1 MTGGFPSNRPRRGRR
16 LTTALTVLAVL
27 LVAAAVALALVVR
40 SHRADR
46 DAFDQARGDALL
58 AGRQLLLNLDA
69 ISAPTVDTDMQ
80 RVLDGSTGDFKD
92 SFMKAQGDL
101 KKVVQANATTS
112 TGQILAAGIVRADAD
127 SATVLVAVDRKLKDK
142 TNPNGVVAHDRWQM
156 ALEKHGGRW
165 LVADLQPVA

>member
-1 MTGGFPSNRPRRGRR
+1 M
-16 LTTALTVLAVL
+16 AVL
-27 LVAAAVALALVVR
+27 LAASAAALALVVR

-46 DAFDQARGDALL
+46 NALDQARGDALL

-69 ISAPTVDTDMQ
+69 ISAPTVDPDIQ
-80 RVLDGSTGDFKD
+80 RVVAGSTGDFKD
-92 SFMKAQGDL
+92 SFVKAEPDL
-101 KKVVQANATTS
+101 KKVVQDNATTS
-112 TGQILAAGIVRADAD
+112 TGQILAAGVVRADSD

-156 ALEKHGGRW
+156 ALEKHGGHW